1 NLKSYKAL
9 SHQHTPEIEQTLR
22 EAAGR
27 GGVASQEFSL
37 AFVPVSA
44 PLVRGILANSFI
56 ALPGRFDDKAVAALF
71 QDFYA
76 DAPFVRV
83 LGNKVGA
90 EVVAVKGSMYVDLSW
105 TLGQVERGT
114 GLRQLAVCTALDNLV
129 KGGAG
134 Q

>member
-1 NLKSYKAL
+1 GLLGGAIHTVAMTGSSGSGAYAQPGTHHPLRAGNLKSYKAL

-71 QDFYA
+71 HDF
-76 DAPFVRV
+76 
-83 LGNKVGA
+83 
-90 EVVAVKGSMYVDLSW
+90 
-105 TLGQVERGT
+105 
-114 GLRQLAVCTALDNLV
+114 
-129 KGGAG
+129 
-134 Q
+134 